1 MSIFQPS
8 HILEACQKGT
18 TSRVVGRDISAK
30 VSLITAIVMAAASSG
45 ALITQQPYNP
55 RTQQHHQHEQAA
67 EELSLT
73 NLPNDVLRIL
83 LVQKSI
89 GATELC
95 ALECT
100 AWLLRQLIDDNVW
113 QHAFLQRRRCN
124 VLREPDCWKQEFS
137 RRDLWSRDWRQIIG
151 CSSPAHLQR
160 LGAQT
165 QKLRRFAIKMMTGC
179 PSPSGGSPSGTR
191 PGRQCDTH
199 VVDPTGLCAGG
210 RVFSTITAALA
221 HAKPYDTVLV
231 RPGEYRERLKVDKH
245 VELVGMGPTGSV
257 VVIGFDGPAVEAT
270 GRITSRLA
278 NMVIKQQAR
287 AGGGAMSGAVLI
299 KSGAIFLIE
308 ESLISSD
315 VGHCVVIQGADSC
328 GYVLHNAVANGK
340 GVGVLVCDN
349 GRGVIEDND
358 ISFNGRAGVAI
369 LSGGDP
375 LVCQNKIHEGM
386 DSGVLVSEKGRG
398 RVEDNDICGN
408 RRAGVAILKEG
419 APLVLRNKIHR
430 GHDSGV
436 LVCENGQGSVKDN
449 EIFANQMAGVA
460 IGRGGASRVTGNTIK
475 DGSGGSL
482 CLSLHSKGMIS
493 SNVIHQHPN
502 AAMQVPEGLMLD
514 VQNHNYIRYE
524 GDDGEDV
531 PSPSS
536 SGPRSPQ
543 TMGVTA
549 MVVS

>member
-1 MSIFQPS
+1 M
-8 HILEACQKGT
+8 L
-18 TSRVVGRDISAK
+18 RD
-30 VSLITAIVMAAASSG
+30 
-45 ALITQQPYNP
+45 
-55 RTQQHHQHEQAA
+55 
-67 EELSLT
+67 
-73 NLPNDVLRIL
+73 
-83 LVQKSI
+83 
-89 GATELC
+89 
-95 ALECT
+95 
-100 AWLLRQLIDDNVW
+100 
-113 QHAFLQRRRCN
+113 
-124 VLREPDCWKQEFS
+124 PDCWKQEFT
-137 RRDLWSRDWRQIIG
+137 RRDMWSRDWRQIIG
-151 CSSPAHLQR
+151 ASSPANLQR

-165 QKLRRFAIKMMTGC
+165 QKLRRFALKMMTGC
-179 PSPSGGSPSGTR
+179 PSPTGGGGGR
-191 PGRQCDTH
+191 PYKYDVI
-199 VVDPTGLCAGG
+199 VVDPTGSEKGSFG
-210 RVFSTITAALA
+210 TISAALA
-221 HAKPYDTVLV
+221 QAKNFDVVYV
-231 RPGEYRERLKVDKH
+231 RPGEYRERLRVDKH
-245 VELVGMGPTGSV
+245 VELVGTGPPGSV
-257 VVIGFDGPAVEAT
+257 VVIGFDGPAIEAT
-270 GRITSRLA
+270 GRVTSRLA

-358 ISFNGRAGVAI
+358 VSFNGRAGVAI

-398 RVEDNDICGN
+398 RVEDNDIFQN

-419 APLVLRNKIHR
+419 APLVKHNRIHDGR
-430 GHDSGV
+430 DSGV
-436 LVCENGQGSVKDN
+436 LVCENGQGSVVDN

-502 AAMQVPEGLMLD
+502 AAMQVPDCLLPE
-514 VQNHNYIRYE
+514 VREHNLICTS
-524 GDDGEDV
+524 GAGSGGAGAGGGAGAAATVVDGALDGE
-531 PSPSS
+531 
-536 SGPRSPQ
+536 
-543 TMGVTA
+543 
-549 MVVS
+549 VVLAATERDPTYGLGRR

>member
-1 MSIFQPS
+1 MQV
-8 HILEACQKGT
+8 AG
-18 TSRVVGRDISAK
+18 
-30 VSLITAIVMAAASSG
+30 SSMMMR
-45 ALITQQPYNP
+45 QPYNP
-55 RTQQHHQHEQAA
+55 RAQQQQQQQQQAA

-73 NLPNDVLRIL
+73 NLPNDILRIL
-83 LVQKSI
+83 LVQSGI
-89 GATELC
+89 GASELC

-100 AWLLRQLIDDNVW
+100 AWLLRQLIDDSVW

-151 CSSPAHLQR
+151 YNSPAHLQR

-165 QKLRRFAIKMMTGC
+165 QKLRRFALKMMTGC
-179 PSPSGGSPSGTR
+179 PTPAGGSPGGSR
-191 PGRQCDTH
+191 PRQYDTH
-199 VVDPTGLCAGG
+199 VVDPTGAGRG
-210 RVFSTITAALA
+210 VFTTITAALA
-221 HAKPYDTVLV
+221 HAKPFDMVLV
-231 RPGEYRERLKVDKH
+231 RPGEYRERLKIDKH

-398 RVEDNDICGN
+398 RVEDNDIFQN

-419 APLVLRNKIHR
+419 APLVKHNRIHDGR
-430 GHDSGV
+430 DSGV
-436 LVCENGQGSVKDN
+436 LVCENGQGSVVDN

-502 AAMQVPEGLMLD
+502 AAMQVPEGLMLE
-514 VQNHNYIRYE
+514 VQNHNYIRYDGE
-524 GDDGEDV
+524 GDDAMGEDT
-531 PSPSS
+531 PLPTSPAGPSS
-536 SGPRSPQ
+536 PQ
-543 TMGVTA
+543 MMEVTA